1 MNRIKSFLKG
11 VSTELKKVT
20 WPSEKDMKAYTIQV
34 LVFGAI
40 LTAFFFVVDLVISQ
54 VLSILG

>member
-20 WPSEKDMKAYTIQV
+20 WPSEKDMKTYVAQV
-34 LVFGAI
+34 LVFGAM

-54 VLSILG
+54 VMDLLG